1 MTVTYHSGRRIQ
13 GLSTEFNNGAGL
25 AQQFGAWKELGRRTV
40 GSGEG
45 DIDNLTVSNLDG
57 GSGNHKDYFMILFHG
72 FDSGQC
78 NANLQFNSDNGS
90 SNNNKYSSRTYRHGG
105 NSTGGTQSTYTTADF
120 IIMNLNST
128 YDDKFHVAYV
138 DNTAGKEH
146 LTISFGTE
154 QGIGSGSA
162 NAPSW
167 IAVNGKYASTD
178 RITSVTIHNTASGY
192 YAEGS
197 EVVVLGWDPT
207 DTHTTGFWQELDSV
221 NHTSGDTRKISTT
234 NTVDKRYMWVQGY
247 IKQDSTYALGMVVND
262 DGSASSPSNNYA
274 FSFRGNYNLTT
285 STNEN
290 TWTLDPTWSTLAG
303 GGAFVNTFLANKEN
317 KNKLAL
323 NQHAENPATG
333 SGAGAEPHSMWS
345 TGKWGGNA
353 LITKINYIT
362 EGTSQGQL
370 KDGSK
375 FKVWG
380 SD

>member
-1 MTVTYHSGRRIQ
+1 MAITYHAGRRIQ
-13 GLSTEFNNGAGL
+13 GLSTEFNNGAGIS
-25 AQQFGAWKELGRRTV
+25 QQFGAWKELGRRTV

-90 SNNNKYSSRTYRHGG
+90 SNNNKYSSRAYRHGG
-105 NSTGGTQSTYTTADF
+105 NSTGGTESTYSSADY
-120 IIMNLNST
+120 IIMNLNNT

-178 RITSVTIHNTASGY
+178 RITSVTIHNNASGY
-192 YAEGS
+192 YTEGS
-197 EVVVLGWDPT
+197 EVIVLGWDPG
-207 DTHTTGFWQELDSV
+207 DSHTTGFWTELDSV

-274 FSFRGNYNLTT
+274 FTFRGNYNSTI

-290 TWTLDPTWSTLAG
+290 TWTLAPTWSTLAG

>member
-1 MTVTYHSGRRIQ
+1 MSNDSKKATNAFGDTIETPKIDMETTVQVDSFDVQQALADKGITMSIEELEMTKMINIAN
-13 GLSTEFNNGAGL
+13 TEELKKAIMNGDTIVPKKSKKEAKAADKAL
-25 AQQFGAWKELGRRTV
+25 VKAQKEYDKVSV
-40 GSGEG
+40 GNE
-45 DIDNLTVSNLDG
+45 
-57 GSGNHKDYFMILFHG
+57 
-72 FDSGQC
+72 
-78 NANLQFNSDNGS
+78 S
-90 SNNNKYSSRTYRHGG
+90 SYSS
-105 NSTGGTQSTYTTADF
+105 ADF
-120 IIMNLNST
+120 ILMNLNST

-146 LTISFGTE
+146 LTTSFGTE
-154 QGIGSGSA
+154 RGANSGAGNS
-162 NAPSW
+162 PSW

-178 RITSVTIHNTASGY
+178 RITSVTIHNTASGFY
-192 YAEGS
+192 DEGS
-197 EVVVLGWDPT
+197 EVVVLGWDPD

-221 NHTSGDTRKISTT
+221 NHTGGDTRKISTT

-262 DGSASSPSNNYA
+262 DGSATSPSNNYA
-274 FSFRGNYNLTT
+274 FAFRGNYNSTI

-303 GGAFVNTFLANKEN
+303 GGVFVNSFIANKLN
-317 KNKLAL
+317 KDKFAL

-333 SGAGAEPHSMWS
+333 SGLGAEPHSMWS

-370 KDGSK
+370 KNGSK